1 MLTLYKAG
9 NSICTQKV
17 LMTLAEKSLSYEAVN
32 INAFKNEQYDPEYLK
47 INPKGVVPSLIHDGK
62 VVIESTLIC
71 EYLDDIKPEP
81 RLVPADPHTRARMRL
96 WSKAIDEGL
105 FEATRELSFSAM
117 FRDRLKGMTEDQRQT
132 RFRNVGDPERRARYE
147 SCYTD
152 GAESPYVLFGIAD
165 FEKTFRTMEK
175 DLTAAGPWL
184 LGGDYSLADIN
195 LIPFVARLHYLNLLD
210 LWIAERPHV
219 QAWWARAQALPS
231 FKSEIANALTD
242 AEVASM
248 HASGTKIRARVG
260 EQRAAY
266 LASLAQGPQ
275 PALSGAA

>member
-17 LMTLAEKSLSYEAVN
+17 LMTLAEKSLKYDTVD
-32 INAFKNEQYDPEYLK
+32 INAFKNEQYNPEYLK
-47 INPKGVVPSLIHDGK
+47 INPKGVVPSLIDDGRI
-62 VVIESTLIC
+62 VIESTLIC

-81 RLVPADPHTRARMRL
+81 RLVPTDPHARARMRL

-117 FRDRLKGMTEDQRQT
+117 FRDRLKGMTEEQRQT

-147 SCYTD
+147 SCYAD

-175 DLTAAGPWL
+175 DLAAGGPWL
-184 LGGDYSLADIN
+184 LGRDYSLADIN
-195 LIPFVARLHYLNLLD
+195 LIPFVARLHFLNLLD
-210 LWIAERPHV
+210 LWIADRPHV
-219 QAWWARAQALPS
+219 QSWWALAQTRPS
-231 FKSEIANALTD
+231 YKSEILNALTETEIAD
-242 AEVASM
+242 M
-248 HASGTKIRARVG
+248 RASGTKIRARVG
-260 EQRAAY
+260 ARRADY
-266 LASLAQGPQ
+266 LANLAQGRQ